1 MEIIEYMCKNRLI
14 TREAVEKIIKPASDK
29 NMTEVCAL
37 LMNYQN
43 ENYGLLIQNTSNEL
57 SLEDW

>member
-1 MEIIEYMCKNRLI
+1 MCKNRLI
-14 TREAVEKIIKPASDK
+14 TKEAVEKAIKPASDK